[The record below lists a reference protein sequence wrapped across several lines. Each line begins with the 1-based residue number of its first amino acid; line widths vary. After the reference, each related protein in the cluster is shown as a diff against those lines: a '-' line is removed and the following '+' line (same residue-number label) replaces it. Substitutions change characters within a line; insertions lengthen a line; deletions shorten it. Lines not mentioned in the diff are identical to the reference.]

1 MIPKIYKPALFI
13 AALLVV
19 TQPVF
24 AQDAAD
30 SSGTSSFDSKAFDK
44 SMKVLNLNLKVNTK
58 HLELA
63 MDKLGRKLDE
73 NFSDFDKNL
82 HLNSLVST
90 ITTTVND
97 AVHSVNVSV
106 YDNENVNYPNISTSN
121 TQERIKNYSKSYS
134 VDGNDKL
141 AIDNKY
147 GRVTI
152 NTWNKNEVKVDVQ
165 IKGSAS
171 DDETAQKLIDAISIS
186 DSKDGNVVSFRTNF
200 GSGNSSMWSLFSNM
214 NDRHRAEVNYTI
226 YMPSTMSLDLRNR
239 YGAVVLPS
247 LSGKV
252 VIDNAYGSLV
262 AKGLTNPSN
271 ELNFRYYE
279 VSIEELK
286 GASLSLS
293 YGSLKLGN
301 VGRLDANVN
310 YAPVD
315 IEKLNTSGT
324 FSLKYGGGI
333 KIGEISKALK
343 SLDIDSKYSSVNI
356 GLKGDENFDFDVT
369 VKYGSFNFDD
379 NRLKITSKSPSDDEK
394 GYHPTKNYR
403 GYAGNSNSNNKIS
416 INTTYQSVKLE

>member
-1 MIPKIYKPALFI
+1 M
-13 AALLVV
+13 AALLIVV
-19 TQPVF
+19 QPAF

-30 SSGTSSFDSKAFDK
+30 SSNTSAFESDAFNK
-44 SMKVLNLNLKVNTK
+44 SMKVLSLDLKINTK

-73 NFSDFDKNL
+73 NFSNFDKNL
-82 HLNSLVST
+82 HFGNLVSD
-90 ITTTVND
+90 ITSTVND

-106 YDNENVNYPNISTSN
+106 YDDVDYSNISTGSA
-121 TQERIKNYSKSYS
+121 QERIKNYSKSYS

-141 AIDNKY
+141 SIDNKY

-152 NTWNKNEVKVDVQ
+152 STWSKNEVKVDVQ
-165 IKGSAS
+165 IKGNAS

-200 GSGNSSMWSLFSNM
+200 GSGNSSMWNLFSSM
-214 NDRHRAEVNYTI
+214 NDRHRAEVNYTV
-226 YMPSTMSLDLRNR
+226 YMPSTMSLDLRNK

-252 VIDNAYGSLV
+252 IIDNAYGSLV
-262 AKGLTNPSN
+262 AKALTNPSN
-271 ELNFRYYE
+271 ELNFHYYE
-279 VSIEELK
+279 VSIDELK
-286 GASLSLS
+286 GGDLNLS
-293 YGSLKLGN
+293 YGSLKLGT

-315 IEKLNTSGT
+315 IEKLNTSG
-324 FSLKYGGGI
+324 SINVKYGGGI
-333 KIGEISKALK
+333 KISEISKGLK
-343 SLDIDSKYSSVNI
+343 NLDIDSKYSSVNI
-356 GLKGDENFDFDVT
+356 GLKGDESFDFDVT

-379 NRLKITSKSPSDDEK
+379 NRLKVTSKSPSDDQR

-403 GYAGNSNSNNKIS
+403 GYAGTSNSNNKIN